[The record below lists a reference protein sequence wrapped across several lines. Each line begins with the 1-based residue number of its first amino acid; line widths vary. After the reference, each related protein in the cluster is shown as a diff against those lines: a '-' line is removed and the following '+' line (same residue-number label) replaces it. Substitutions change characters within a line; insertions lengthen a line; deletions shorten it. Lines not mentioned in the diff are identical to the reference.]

1 MTSEFAQHFAEEWV
15 ASWNSHDLDRVL
27 NHYTDD
33 FSIETPMALKIQ
45 PESQGILKGKAAIRI
60 YWTMG
65 LQLIPDLEFK
75 IIDVL
80 TGIDSLSIYYL
91 NTATGR
97 KSVENM
103 FFNEQGKVTK
113 VFVMYS

>member
-1 MTSEFAQHFAEEWV
+1 MTTEFALHFAEEWV

-27 NHYTDD
+27 AHYTDD

-45 PESQGILKGKAAIRI
+45 PESKGVLQGKAAIRM

-75 IIDVL
+75 ILDVL
-80 TGIDSLSIYYL
+80 TGIGSLSIYYL
-91 NTATGR
+91 NTATGK